1 MTATHGSCNIL
12 ANGRS
17 VEQAPRRIPVRGFR
31 VPAGHGELR
40 EDEASWRGHRAI
52 ARRGSRLT
60 GTSAGPSS
68 APAQVAGAKRCC
80 MTGRAALRLV
90 LSATTSS
97 LVTITERRT
106 CSGCA
111 RGITS
116 ERLSGKLRQ
125 CWPLSG
131 HETLRASASTP
142 ASSTRP
148 PPGTPSPT
156 NANTVKSCRFLFV
169 RVWGKS
175 DQRKPL
181 PSQRK
186 RRMVG

>member
-17 VEQAPRRIPVRGFR
+17 VEQAPRRITARGFR

-52 ARRGSRLT
+52 AHRGSRLT
-60 GTSAGPSS
+60 GTSAAPSS
-68 APAQVAGAKRCC
+68 APAQAAGAKRSC
-80 MTGRAALRLV
+80 MTGRAALQLV

-97 LVTITERRT
+97 QVMTTERRIS
-106 CSGCA
+106 SGCA

-116 ERLSGKLRQ
+116 ARLSEKLRQ
-125 CWPLSG
+125 RWPLSV
-131 HETLRASASTP
+131 HETLRASASIP

-156 NANTVKSCRFLFV
+156 NTNTVKSCSFLFV
-169 RVWGKS
+169 RVWGNNNK
-175 DQRKPL
+175 RKPL
-181 PSQRK
+181 LAQRK